1 MSKLLRVA
9 VIDDHPLFREG
20 VVSMLTSVDGIEVVE
35 QGATAAEA
43 LKLAQD
49 LLPDLMLLDVGMPG
63 GGVEAAASIART
75 CPNVR
80 IIMLTASED
89 ERDVASALQ
98 AGARGYILKG
108 SSGHEVVQTL
118 RAVAGGD
125 SYVAPNLAARLLI
138 KQGQRTATIVDHNP
152 HDLTAREEEILALV
166 ALGMSNK
173 EIARRFNCTE
183 RTVKHHMTNI
193 MQKLNVRNRVQ
204 AAVKFPR
211 ARVGLAIQ
219 GRPTTHPIRPPKE
232 STSSSGQVVQ
242 GRWPLMPEPPLR
254 LRGCTAGHECACRSL
269 PQRHWRSPPPS
280 ALARLHPRPTR
291 AHSTGQ

>member
-20 VVSMLTSVDGIEVVE
+20 VVSLLTSVDGIEVVG

-43 LKLAQD
+43 LRVAQE
-49 LLPDLMLLDVGMPG
+49 LLPDAMLLDVGLPG
-63 GGVEAAASIART
+63 GGVEAAGSIART

-80 IIMLTASED
+80 IIMFTASED

-138 KQGQRTATIVDHNP
+138 KQGQRTETIVDRNP
-152 HDLTAREEEILALV
+152 HDLTSREEEIFALV

-183 RTVKHHMTNI
+183 RTIKHHMTNI

-204 AAVKFPR
+204 AALKFHH
-211 ARVGLAIQ
+211 
-219 GRPTTHPIRPPKE
+219 RPGVI
-232 STSSSGQVVQ
+232 
-242 GRWPLMPEPPLR
+242 
-254 LRGCTAGHECACRSL
+254 
-269 PQRHWRSPPPS
+269 
-280 ALARLHPRPTR
+280 
-291 AHSTGQ
+291 

>member
-20 VVSMLTSVDGIEVVE
+20 VVGMLTSVDGIEVVG

-43 LKLAQD
+43 LRVAQE
-49 LLPDLMLLDVGMPG
+49 LLPDVMLLDVGMPG
-63 GGVEAAASIART
+63 GGVEAAGSIART

-80 IIMLTASED
+80 IIMFTASEN
-89 ERDVASALQ
+89 EQDVASALQ

-138 KQGQRTATIVDHNP
+138 KQGQRTETIVDRNP
-152 HDLTAREEEILALV
+152 HDLTSREEEIFALV

-183 RTVKHHMTNI
+183 RTIKHHMTNI

-204 AAVKFPR
+204 AALKFHH
-211 ARVGLAIQ
+211 
-219 GRPTTHPIRPPKE
+219 RPGVI
-232 STSSSGQVVQ
+232 
-242 GRWPLMPEPPLR
+242 
-254 LRGCTAGHECACRSL
+254 
-269 PQRHWRSPPPS
+269 
-280 ALARLHPRPTR
+280 
-291 AHSTGQ
+291 

>member
-20 VVSMLTSVDGIEVVE
+20 VVSLLTSVDGIEVVG

-43 LKLAQD
+43 LRVAQE
-49 LLPDLMLLDVGMPG
+49 LLPDVMLLDVGMPG
-63 GGVEAAASIART
+63 GGVEAAGSIART

-80 IIMLTASED
+80 IIMLTASEN
-89 ERDVASALQ
+89 EQDVASALR
-98 AGARGYILKG
+98 AGARGYLLKG

-152 HDLTAREEEILALV
+152 HDLTSREEEIFALV

-183 RTVKHHMTNI
+183 RTIKHHMTNI

-204 AAVKFPR
+204 AALKFHH
-211 ARVGLAIQ
+211 
-219 GRPTTHPIRPPKE
+219 RPGVI
-232 STSSSGQVVQ
+232 
-242 GRWPLMPEPPLR
+242 
-254 LRGCTAGHECACRSL
+254 
-269 PQRHWRSPPPS
+269 
-280 ALARLHPRPTR
+280 
-291 AHSTGQ
+291 